1 MDIFVFVGRV
11 IFQCGCD
18 HTHELGLDRKQMAV
32 SRRRVCGDHTVQG
45 PWDGLTALLGLAES
59 EE

>member
-1 MDIFVFVGRV
+1 MNIFVFVGRV
-11 IFQCGCD
+11 IFLCGCD

-32 SRRRVCGDHTVQG
+32 SRHRACGDHTVQG
-45 PWDGLTALLGLAES
+45 LRDGPTALLGLAES